1 MMFNFLAL
9 CSTPRV
15 NRGRFGLSEW
25 EKKVSERKIG
35 GVVLRGNPP
44 PPGSEFGKRGR
55 KKEETGI
62 GRQRRAAFYGFC
74 LWLESLKS
82 HF

>member
-1 MMFNFLAL
+1 M
-9 CSTPRV
+9 STPRV

-44 PPGSEFGKRGR
+44 PPGSEFGKRGQ
-55 KKEETGI
+55 KKKETGI
-62 GRQRRAAFYGFC
+62 GRQRKPPFMVFVCGWSLSRAIFERGTY
-74 LWLESLKS
+74 LL
-82 HF
+82 